1 MKVRRINFLVVAIA
15 MLCSCLAMTVSA
27 SAEALTN
34 FLWGD
39 VNRDAIV
46 SVEDAQQVL
55 IRYVHELA
63 ENYDDMPG
71 NWAAADVD
79 NNGKLSVEDAQL
91 ILIKYV
97 TVSVAGLNYFFPV
110 ESPIGYD
117 EDIYVKKDISVYRLP
132 SMEEDYLIGR
142 VKSGTTFKIL
152 QYMGKDWYR
161 FESDNF
167 ISSYMCIPQDMWKV
181 DVLYKIDYDKQQS
194 SAAAETT
201 TTTSTTTTAVS
212 TTTSTPVTT
221 TSVTSKSGAPVTT
234 GTTVATT
241 VASTTVNNATTTMKK
256 ETTSAATTTTTT
268 TTAAYT
274 TTSTAKTT
282 TTMTGL
288 TTTVTQVTTISET
301 TAPTQTTIPEETT
314 SRQPK
319 YAAKDVIEFKATA
332 YKLYD
337 AIAENQVKYLQSHER
352 FTILEAKA
360 LENGDQ
366 YLVEFNN
373 RRYYIYISEADY
385 RHFLRLN

>member
-63 ENYDDMPG
+63 GNYDDMPG

-181 DVLYKIDYDKQQS
+181 DVLYKIDCDKQQS
-194 SAAAETT
+194 SATAET
-201 TTTSTTTTAVS
+201 TTTTAVS

-234 GTTVATT
+234 GTTIATT
-241 VASTTVNNATTTMKK
+241 VASTTVNNATTT
-256 ETTSAATTTTTT
+256 TTTT
-268 TTAAYT
+268 AYT

-337 AIAENQVKYLQSHER
+337 AIAENQIKYLQSHER

-385 RHFLRLN
+385 RHFVRLN